1 MVHIVN
7 NTPLGTK
14 SRSTKSTESLF
25 AAACPRHQNCQFW
38 ANANQ
43 ISGPHISFLGG
54 ILWADSVEP
63 PLSAARAS
71 HHLCE
76 DITTT

>member
-14 SRSTKSTESLF
+14 SPSTKLTEGLF

-43 ISGPHISFLGG
+43 ISGQQYQLFRAAYCGQILFSHPFLQRM
-54 ILWADSVEP
+54 LV
-63 PLSAARAS
+63 
-71 HHLCE
+71 
-76 DITTT
+76 TTK